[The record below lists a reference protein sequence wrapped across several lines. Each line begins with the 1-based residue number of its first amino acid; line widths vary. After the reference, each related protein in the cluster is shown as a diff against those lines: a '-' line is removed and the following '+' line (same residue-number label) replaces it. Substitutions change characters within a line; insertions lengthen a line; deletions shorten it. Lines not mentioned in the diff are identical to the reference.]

1 MDHLSK
7 SLARQISLKQGEDV
21 LIAADPS
28 LAVPDSTD
36 HALYLVGR
44 VVIDKELSLN
54 ALRANI
60 RRLLNPVKG
69 VDIRP
74 LGSNKVL
81 LKFDHPLDRKHALDG
96 CPWAVERTPYF
107 LNPWTWPSNRRSRS
121 LNLYQLWFVSCIC
134 PNPIARNLWQSSLGI
149 ACELSLKFRNHLRTI
164 IRPTFE
170 LKLQLTFQS
179 R

>member
-21 LIAADPS
+21 PIAADHS
-28 LAVPDSTD
+28 FAVPDSTD

-96 CPWAVERTPYF
+96 CPWAVERHALLLEPPDLAIEPEKQKLEF
-107 LNPWTWPSNRRSRS
+107 IPIVVRILHLSQPNRSESVAKLIGNS
-121 LNLYQLWFVSCIC
+121 L
-134 PNPIARNLWQSSLGI
+134 
-149 ACELSLKFRNHLRTI
+149 
-164 IRPTFE
+164 
-170 LKLQLTFQS
+170 
-179 R
+179 